1 MMKLNKACELY
12 YHSADNMLYEIIS
25 LYKNTAVI
33 QRYCAGN
40 RDYCIVTKPLIKNE
54 NISWH
59 LKFEVTGSKNNIST
73 YAKGMSDIMA
83 KFKSPV
89 DINEVCNII
98 KDAVSNNFDG
108 YSIETEAA
116 IDQILNNCSADELKT
131 VLALHLD
138 NHSYDGRIKRENKAW
153 AAEYISENNIDIK
166 QRKYVNLNTSTG
178 LLDLLVDD
186 AKNLNDEDKTLDLTK
201 KNSGRK

>member
-1 MMKLNKACELY
+1 MMKLTKACELY

-25 LYKNTAVI
+25 LYKNTAVV

-40 RDYCIVTKPLIKNE
+40 HDYCIVTKPLIKNE

-59 LKFEVTGSKNNIST
+59 LKFEVSGTRSAILN

-108 YSIETEAA
+108 YSMETEVA
-116 IDQILNNCSADELKT
+116 IDQILDNCSADELKT
-131 VLALHLD
+131 VLALD
-138 NHSYDGRIKRENKAW
+138 INNHNNDGRIKRENKAW
-153 AAEYISENNIDIK
+153 AAEYISENDIDIR

-186 AKNLNDEDKTLDLTK
+186 AKSLNDEYRTLDLTK
-201 KNSGRK
+201 KNSGRR